1 MNQDELTTYF
11 TVLGLFES
19 GKTYAHFTDC
29 VVFVHE
35 KYVRVISADHTKST
49 TLKYPVSLEKLKELI
64 HEPS

>member
-11 TVLGLFES
+11 TVLGLFEPDS
-19 GKTYAHFTDC
+19 TYAHFTDC
-29 VVFVHE
+29 AVFVRE

-49 TLKYPVSLEKLKELI
+49 TLKYPVSLEKLKKVI